1 MVELFFK
8 KWKFTLRTALM
19 VLIGLGYSWCAFEL
33 SGRMTDGSLT
43 DGSTFE
49 YAIVVFVWFSYI
61 FLLFVVF
68 CFVRSYVK
76 CVIYNHPAL
85 VMTEGYLQ
93 VFDIIRG
100 DDVVIDWR
108 DIRTIE
114 PFEFKGNTTYN
125 VVPKDFDQY
134 LLMEP
139 SRWRRFCL
147 RLQSLS
153 SRGSI
158 INIDRSLIDFDEEEL
173 LNLLNSHLQ

>member
-8 KWKFTLRTALM
+8 KWKFTLRVALM

-49 YAIVVFVWFSYI
+49 YAIVVFVWVSYI

-85 VMTEGYLQ
+85 VMTEGYLL

-100 DDVVIDWR
+100 GDVVIDWR

-114 PFEFKGNTTYN
+114 PFEFKGS
-125 VVPKDFDQY
+125 
-134 LLMEP
+134 E
-139 SRWRRFCL
+139 
-147 RLQSLS
+147 
-153 SRGSI
+153 
-158 INIDRSLIDFDEEEL
+158 
-173 LNLLNSHLQ
+173 

>member
-1 MVELFFK
+1 
-8 KWKFTLRTALM
+8 M

-33 SGRMTDGSLT
+33 SDRMTDGSSSLS
-43 DGSTFE
+43 DRGAFE
-49 YAIVVFVWFSYI
+49 YAVIAFVWVSYI

-68 CFVRSYVK
+68 CFVRSYVR
-76 CVIYNHPAL
+76 CVIRNHPAL
-85 VMTEGYLQ
+85 VVTEGYLQ

-108 DIRTIE
+108 DIRAIE

-125 VVPKDFDQY
+125 VIPKDFDQY

-147 RLQSLS
+147 RLQALS

-158 INIDRSLIDFDEEEL
+158 INIDRSLIDFDEDEL
-173 LNLLNSHLQ
+173 LNLLNGSLGSDGKPGDSRLGRG